1 VRVSVDRFQSS
12 FDASNTVR
20 ASLQK
25 ERGLETEDSHQLK
38 LRSRLAIAKAE
49 IADPAAKKVR
59 LPLSRSPGDWLD
71 DLTSE
76 TDRDPTAPPKVLIT
90 TSPTAKVKYNFCEE
104 LVDIFTGAN
113 LSEGMRDE
121 GLRRLGLRGGP
132 WIEDAR
138 RRWS

>member
-38 LRSRLAIAKAE
+38 LRSRLAISKAE
-49 IADPAAKKVR
+49 IADPAATKVR

-76 TDRDPTAPPKVLIT
+76 TVGAECPRDPRQPNGVRPFHLD
-90 TSPTAKVKYNFCEE
+90 CR
-104 LVDIFTGAN
+104 FT
-113 LSEGMRDE
+113 
-121 GLRRLGLRGGP
+121 
-132 WIEDAR
+132 IDAG
-138 RRWS
+138 